1 MEKSEPGAHWISIWR
16 SFASPISGVQRL
28 CSFRRRVPTRQGI
41 AGSSQIILTGS
52 WTAKQMPCSSSEQ
65 PPAREIVRKIMSSDI
80 VYVGGG
86 NTLLMM
92 RIWRRFGLDKV
103 LKGAYE
109 AGIVLAG
116 ISAGSICWFD
126 SGHSDSMSFYNPPHE
141 NTSMSRD

>member
-1 MEKSEPGAHWISIWR
+1 
-16 SFASPISGVQRL
+16 
-28 CSFRRRVPTRQGI
+28 
-41 AGSSQIILTGS
+41 
-52 WTAKQMPCSSSEQ
+52 
-65 PPAREIVRKIMSSDI
+65 MSSDI

-126 SGHSDSMSFYNPPHE
+126 SGHSDSMSFYNPRNWKYINVKGLGLMRGVH
-141 NTSMSRD
+141 